1 MMTLNKSDVL
11 ALRGLRLPSAA
22 LKAMQRA
29 GMYCQPTISIE
40 FQTGTNRYLLR
51 GVESGGAVPGCG
63 AYCAFAAEHGA
74 PPEIIQ
80 PIGSVGVN
88 GVHAASLSPVLV
100 RAHMFRSEHHYEL
113 LLTRHSLV
121 SIPGKAR
128 PALHN
133 SVLFHSKYGALDM
146 ELWGNQSNLRGV
158 IAPTFYSRS
167 GEQVSAPDCFHDVIV
182 QVTAGVCC
190 VGCRHSHVARLN
202 TLVVETGVEPAR

>member
-1 MMTLNKSDVL
+1 MTLSQSEVL
-11 ALRGLRLPSAA
+11 ALRGLRLPPVA

-29 GMYCQPTISIE
+29 GIYCQPMVSIE
-40 FQTGTNRYLLR
+40 FQKGADRYLIR

-63 AYCAFAAEHGA
+63 AYCAFADEHGA

-80 PIGSVGVN
+80 PIANVGVN
-88 GVHAASLSPVLV
+88 GIHAASLSPVLV
-100 RAHMFRSEHHYEL
+100 RAHMFRSERHYEL

-121 SIPGKAR
+121 SIPGKVR

-133 SVLFHSKYGALDM
+133 SVLFHSKYGVLDV

-167 GEQVSAPDCFHDVIV
+167 GEQISAPDCFHDVIL

-202 TLVVETGVEPAR
+202 ALVAETGGETAR

>member
-1 MMTLNKSDVL
+1 MTLNKSDVL
-11 ALRGLRLPSAA
+11 ALRGLRLPPVG
-22 LKAMQRA
+22 LKTMQRA
-29 GMYCQPTISIE
+29 GIYCQPMVSIE

-63 AYCAFAAEHGA
+63 AYCAFADEHGA
-74 PPEIIQ
+74 SPEIIQ
-80 PIGSVGVN
+80 PIANIGVN

-100 RAHMFRSEHHYEL
+100 RAHMFRSDRHYEL

-121 SIPGKAR
+121 SLPGKAR

-133 SVLFHSKYGALDM
+133 SVLFHSKYGVLDV

-167 GEQVSAPDCFHDVIV
+167 GEQISAPDCFHDIIL
-182 QVTAGVCC
+182 QGTAGVCC

-202 TLVVETGVEPAR
+202 ALVFETGGEPAR

>member
-1 MMTLNKSDVL
+1 MTLSKSDVL
-11 ALRGLRLPSAA
+11 ALRGLRLPPVA

-29 GMYCQPTISIE
+29 GIYCQPTISIE
-40 FQTGTNRYLLR
+40 FQKEANRYLTR

-63 AYCAFAAEHGA
+63 AYCAFADEHGA

-80 PIGSVGVN
+80 PIANIGVN
-88 GVHAASLSPVLV
+88 GVHAASLSPILV
-100 RAHMFRSEHHYEL
+100 RAHMFRSERHCEL

-121 SIPGKAR
+121 SISGKAR

-133 SVLFHSKYGALDM
+133 SVVFHSKYGVLDV
-146 ELWGNQSNLRGV
+146 ELWANQSHLRGV

-167 GEQVSAPDCFHDVIV
+167 GEQIAAPDCFHDVIL

-202 TLVVETGVEPAR
+202 ALAPETGRESAR

>member
-1 MMTLNKSDVL
+1 MTLNKSDVL

-22 LKAMQRA
+22 LKAMHRA
-29 GMYCQPTISIE
+29 GIYCQPTISIE
-40 FQTGTNRYLLR
+40 FQTGSNRYLLR

-63 AYCAFAAEHGA
+63 SYCAFADEHGA

-80 PIGSVGVN
+80 PIANVGVN
-88 GVHAASLSPVLV
+88 GIHAASLSPVLV
-100 RAHMFRSEHHYEL
+100 RAHMFRSECHCEL

-121 SIPGKAR
+121 SIPGKVR
-128 PALHN
+128 PALHS
-133 SVLFHSKYGALDM
+133 SVLFHSRYGVLDV
-146 ELWGNQSNLRGV
+146 ELWSNQSKLRGV

-167 GEQVSAPDCFHDVIV
+167 GEQISAPDCFHDVIL

-202 TLVVETGVEPAR
+202 ALVVETGGKPAR

>member
-1 MMTLNKSDVL
+1 MTLNKSDVL
-11 ALRGLRLPSAA
+11 ALRRLRLSSAA

-40 FQTGTNRYLLR
+40 FQTRTNRYLIR

-63 AYCAFAAEHGA
+63 AYCAFADEHGA
-74 PPEIIQ
+74 SPEIIQ
-80 PIGSVGVN
+80 PIANVGVN
-88 GVHAASLSPVLV
+88 GVHAASLAPVFV
-100 RAHMFRSEHHYEL
+100 RVHIMFRSERHYEL
-113 LLTRHSLV
+113 LLTRHSLG

-133 SVLFHSKYGALDM
+133 SVLFHSKYGVLDM
-146 ELWGNQSNLRGV
+146 ELWGNQSKLRGV

-167 GEQVSAPDCFHDVIV
+167 GEQISAPDCFHDVIV

-202 TLVVETGVEPAR
+202 ALVVETGGEPAR

>member
-1 MMTLNKSDVL
+1 MTLNKSDVL

-29 GMYCQPTISIE
+29 GIYCQPTISIE
-40 FQTGTNRYLLR
+40 FQMGTNRYVLR

-63 AYCAFAAEHGA
+63 AYCAFVDERGA
-74 PPEIIQ
+74 PPEVIQ
-80 PIGSVGVN
+80 PITNVGVN
-88 GVHAASLSPVLV
+88 GIHAASLSPVLV
-100 RAHMFRSEHHYEL
+100 RAHMFRSERHYEL

-133 SVLFHSKYGALDM
+133 SVLFHSKYGVLDV

-167 GEQVSAPDCFHDVIV
+167 GEQISAPDCFHDIIL
-182 QVTAGVCC
+182 QGTAGVCC
-190 VGCRHSHVARLN
+190 VGCRHCHVARLN
-202 TLVVETGVEPAR
+202 GLAPETGGEGAR

>member
-1 MMTLNKSDVL
+1 MTLSKSEVL
-11 ALRGLRLPSAA
+11 ALRGLRLPPVA

-29 GMYCQPTISIE
+29 GIYCQPMVSIE
-40 FQTGTNRYLLR
+40 FQKGADRYLIR

-63 AYCAFAAEHGA
+63 AYCAFADEHGA

-88 GVHAASLSPVLV
+88 GVHAASLSPVLI
-100 RAHMFRSEHHYEL
+100 RAQVFRSEFHCEL

-121 SIPGKAR
+121 STKGKAR

-133 SVLFHSKYGALDM
+133 SVLFHSKYGVLDA
-146 ELWGNQSNLRGV
+146 ELWSHQCHLRGV
-158 IAPTFYSRS
+158 IAPTFYARS
-167 GEQVSAPDCFHDVIV
+167 GEPIAPPDCFHDTIL

-190 VGCRHSHVARLN
+190 VGCRHSHMARLN
-202 TLVVETGVEPAR
+202 GLAPEAAGEGAR

>member
-1 MMTLNKSDVL
+1 MTLNKSEVL
-11 ALRGLRLPSAA
+11 ALRGLRLPPVA

-29 GMYCQPTISIE
+29 GIYCQPMVSIE
-40 FQTGTNRYLLR
+40 FQQGADRYFIR

-63 AYCAFAAEHGA
+63 AYCAFADEHGA

-80 PIGSVGVN
+80 PIANVGVN

-100 RAHMFRSEHHYEL
+100 RAQVFRSECHYEL

-121 SIPGKAR
+121 SITGKAR

-133 SVLFHSKYGALDM
+133 SVLFHSKYGVLDV
-146 ELWGNQSNLRGV
+146 ELWGHQSHLRGV

-167 GEQVSAPDCFHDVIV
+167 GEPIAPPDCFHDVIL

-190 VGCRHSHVARLN
+190 VGCRHSHMARLN
-202 TLVVETGVEPAR
+202 GLALETGGESAR